1 MEMLFRVNK
10 MKSIYDLKN
19 NPLGICIHK
28 YVGCGD
34 GLYLTCHNL
43 NIRDRDLFTEDIM
56 EAVKKSQG
64 IVSEVLR
71 DISLNAKA
79 FILDDSDVEYTDW

>member
-1 MEMLFRVNK
+1 MLFKVNK
-10 MKSIYDLKN
+10 MKSVYDLKN

-34 GLYLTCHNL
+34 NLYLTCYKL
-43 NIRDRDLFTEDIM
+43 NIWDRDLLTEDIT
-56 EAVKKSQG
+56 EAVKKSQW
-64 IVSEVLR
+64 IIRDVLR
-71 DISLNAKA
+71 DISLNAMA

>member
-1 MEMLFRVNK
+1 MVFKVNK

-28 YVGCGD
+28 YAGCGD
-34 GLYLTCHNL
+34 NLYLTCHKL
-43 NIRDRDLFTEDIM
+43 DIRDRDLFTDDIV

-64 IVSEVLR
+64 IIRDVLR
-71 DISLNAKA
+71 DISLNAMA

>member
-1 MEMLFRVNK
+1 

-28 YVGCGD
+28 YAGCGD
-34 GLYLTCHNL
+34 NLYLTCYKL
-43 NIRDRDLFTEDIM
+43 SIQDQDLFTEDIV

-64 IVSEVLR
+64 IVSEALR
-71 DISLNAKA
+71 YINLDAKA
-79 FILDDSDVEYTDW
+79 FILDDSDVEYSDW

>member
-1 MEMLFRVNK
+1 MVFKVNK

-34 GLYLTCHNL
+34 NLYLTCHKL
-43 NIRDRDLFTEDIM
+43 NIRDRDLSTDDIV

-64 IVSEVLR
+64 IISEVLR
-71 DISLNAKA
+71 NINLNAKA
-79 FILDDSDVEYTDW
+79 FILDDSDVECTDW